1 MILLADTRGE
11 IANYIQ
17 AVALVYAILII
28 ASIVVQIAFDF
39 GARVPYYRWSDA
51 IFNFLR
57 DVSQPYLAIFRR
69 FIPMMGPLDV
79 SPIVALLVLGI
90 GSDIVAGLIAG

>member
-1 MILLADTRGE
+1 MIFLADTRDE
-11 IANYIQ
+11 IANYVL
-17 AVALVYAILII
+17 ALALVYSILII
-28 ASIVVQIAFDF
+28 AHIVVQIAFDF

-69 FIPMMGPLDV
+69 FIPMLGPIDI

-90 GSDIVAGLIAG
+90 GSNIVAGLIAG

>member
-11 IANYIQ
+11 IADYIS
-17 AVALVYAILII
+17 AVAGVYIILII
-28 ASIVVQIAFDF
+28 AAIVVQIAFDF

-57 DVSQPYLAIFRR
+57 DVTQPYLSIFRR
-69 FIPMMGPLDV
+69 FIPPIGPLDI
-79 SPIVALLVLGI
+79 SPLVAILVLSI
-90 GSDIVAGLIAG
+90 GSRLLANAVAG